1 MCADAHVKNRT
12 RSNHSHSPEAG
23 VKVNNGGRM
32 MGAHTHTHTRTV
44 SSREENRVKAT
55 VEHGG
60 EIKVQ
65 HSSNENVVGQKSLQK
80 M

>member
-32 MGAHTHTHTRTV
+32 MGAHTHTRTV
-44 SSREENRVKAT
+44 SSREENGVKAT

-65 HSSNENVVGQKSLQK
+65 HGSNENVVGQKSLQK